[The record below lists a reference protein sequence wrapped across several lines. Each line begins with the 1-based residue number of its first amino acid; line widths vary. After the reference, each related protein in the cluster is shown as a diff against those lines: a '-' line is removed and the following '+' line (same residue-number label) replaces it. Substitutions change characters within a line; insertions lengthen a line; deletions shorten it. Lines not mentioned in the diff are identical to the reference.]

1 MIEGPRARFSLSQE
15 KLVKRQMVEYG
26 EQTFDSIIDES
37 FISRVVVDL
46 STDQA
51 SEAEISIVDEEC
63 EFLDG
68 LSQQD
73 GLPWAV
79 VRIWLGYGEDL
90 GEPVF
95 KGLLASVD
103 HGKGI
108 TTLRFFDM
116 GFRMRIDQKTEY
128 HKGLDLAVLQ
138 KLVTRHHLKFVGPGK
153 GVKGLPFKDRKQEAQ
168 TDWELALELAHNMG
182 LVLFVRGDTLF
193 ATLPTRTQGVE
204 PVATF
209 KKRDVMILSTRDFHY
224 NLPENRAG
232 RPRRVEVRGRGRNGT
247 RLSGKS
253 EESKRGRTFIVLGET
268 VRGGAKSEAS
278 RRAQAI
284 RELEREPTFTCS
296 FSTIFQEP
304 QQADIRDVIELV
316 DAGNLFS
323 GKYIVDGLVHELSPG
338 HLTTNY
344 DLVRDAITD

>member
-1 MIEGPRARFSLSQE
+1 MIAGPRARFSLSQE
-15 KLVKRQMVEYG
+15 KLLKGQMVEYG
-26 EQTFDSIIDES
+26 EHTFDSIHDES
-37 FISRVVVDL
+37 FIAGVTVDL

-51 SEAEISIVDEEC
+51 SEAEISIVDEDC

-79 VRIWLGYGEDL
+79 VRVWLGYNEDL
-90 GEPVF
+90 GAPVF

-103 HGKGI
+103 HGKGK

-128 HKGLDLAVLQ
+128 HKGLDLDVLK

-153 GVKGLPFKDRKQEAQ
+153 GVKGLPLKSRKQEAQ
-168 TDWELALELAHNMG
+168 TDWELALDLAQNMG

-193 ATLPTRTQGVE
+193 ATHPTRTQGVE

-209 KKRDVMILSTRDFHY
+209 KKRDVMILNTRDFHY
-224 NLPENRAG
+224 NLPENRSG

-247 RLSGKS
+247 KLSGVS
-253 EESKRGRTFIVLGET
+253 EESKRGRSYIVVGST
-268 VRGGAKSEAS
+268 IPHTAKSEAA

-296 FSTIFQEP
+296 FSTIFQES

-316 DAGNLFS
+316 DAGDLFS
-323 GKYIVDGLVHELSPG
+323 GKYIVDGLVHEFSPG